1 MTAIELEQLRNACA
15 TTRDKAMVEFLYST
29 GCRVTEIVNINK
41 SDVNFETKEVV
52 LFGKGNKHRTSYL
65 NARAELALKNYLDS
79 RDDDNDALFVSDR
92 HPHNRLKKNAIEKRI
107 GQLGKIAQIERKIF
121 PHLIRHTTATNGL
134 NRGMKVEE
142 VQKMLG
148 HENISTTMI
157 YAKVAENTVKLNH
170 TKCIV

>member
-1 MTAIELEQLRNACA
+1 M
-15 TTRDKAMVEFLYST
+15 
-29 GCRVTEIVNINK
+29 
-41 SDVNFETKEVV
+41 
-52 LFGKGNKHRTSYL
+52 
-65 NARAELALKNYLDS
+65 
-79 RDDDNDALFVSDR
+79 FVSDR

-107 GQLGKIAQIERKIF
+107 GQLGEIAQIERKVF

>member
-1 MTAIELEQLRNACA
+1 M
-15 TTRDKAMVEFLYST
+15 
-29 GCRVTEIVNINK
+29 
-41 SDVNFETKEVV
+41 
-52 LFGKGNKHRTSYL
+52 FGKGNKHRTSYL

-79 RDDDNDALFVSDR
+79 RDDDNNALFVSDR

-107 GQLGKIAQIERKIF
+107 GQLGEIAQIERKVF
-121 PHLIRHTTATNGL
+121 PHLIRHTTSTNGL